1 MFSFFDISSSLWQT
15 FFISFLSLL
24 NPWNLME
31 DDTKKQ
37 IVENTVISSINI
49 LRSNNIETTY
59 EDLEVNILN
68 DFVSI
73 KNLKFKYILGAD
85 ELFCE
90 FVNKEY
96 DNWEEF
102 YGCPI
107 EVKLDELLISGLFN
121 ANQNIT
127 KSKLT
132 IKNLHLDGKTF
143 DYNSTSKAMKALLE
157 LDEGLSMSLKYEL
170 EYSHNQNAMVLNL
183 DLITDSYF
191 DLNINTSVSRM
202 NYNFD
207 NPSMSRFSINDL
219 QMIVKD
225 LGIINKTNLMLD
237 INNISPINELFLE
250 SIAASGYIKEDL
262 ESADQG
268 SNLNFL
274 NNIYNFLSNSDQFQ
288 CRNDGVIA
296 MEGYDFEYFSN
307 FNSFV
312 SDSSIGKLCKI
323 LMIK

>member
-1 MFSFFDISSSLWQT
+1 
-15 FFISFLSLL
+15 
-24 NPWNLME
+24 ME

-250 SIAASGYIKEDL
+250 SIAASGYLKEDL

-312 SDSSIGKLCKI
+312 SDSPIGKLCTKF
-323 LMIK
+323 

>member
-1 MFSFFDISSSLWQT
+1 MFSFFDIPSSLLQT
-15 FFISFLSLL
+15 VIISFLSLL
-24 NPWNLME
+24 NPWNVIE
-31 DDTKKQ
+31 DDTKKK
-37 IVENTVISSINI
+37 IVENTIISSINV

-59 EDLEVNILN
+59 DDLEVNILN

-73 KNLKFKYILGAD
+73 KNLKFKYLFEEQGPG
-85 ELFCE
+85 LFCE
-90 FVNKEY
+90 FVNKEF

-107 EVKLDELLISGLFN
+107 EVNLDELLISGLFN

-127 KSKLT
+127 KSKL
-132 IKNLHLDGKTF
+132 IINNLHLDGKAF

-157 LDEGLSMSLKYEL
+157 LDEGLSMNLKYEL
-170 EYSHNQNAMVLNL
+170 EYSHNQNAMVLNF

-207 NPSMSRFSINDL
+207 DPSMSRFSINNF

-250 SIAASGYIKEDL
+250 SIAASGYLKEDL

-274 NNIYNFLSNSDQFQ
+274 YNIHNFLSNSGQFQ

-296 MEGYDFEYFSN
+296 LEGYDLEYFGN

-312 SDSSIGKLCKI
+312 SDSPIGKLCTKY
-323 LMIK
+323 

>member
-1 MFSFFDISSSLWQT
+1 MFSFFDIPSSLLQT
-15 FFISFLSLL
+15 VIISFLSLL
-24 NPWNLME
+24 NPWNVIE
-31 DDTKKQ
+31 DDTKKK
-37 IVENTVISSINI
+37 IVENTVISSINV

-73 KNLKFKYILGAD
+73 KNLKFKYLFEEQGPG
-85 ELFCE
+85 LFCE
-90 FVNKEY
+90 FVNKEF

-107 EVKLDELLISGLFN
+107 EVNLDELLISGLFN

-127 KSKLT
+127 KSKL
-132 IKNLHLDGKTF
+132 IINNLHLDGKAF

-157 LDEGLSMSLKYEL
+157 LDEGLSMNLKYEL
-170 EYSHNQNAMVLNL
+170 EYSHNQNAMVLNF

-207 NPSMSRFSINDL
+207 DPSMSRFSINNF

-237 INNISPINELFLE
+237 INNISPINKLFLE
-250 SIAASGYIKEDL
+250 SIIALGYLKEDL

-274 NNIYNFLSNSDQFQ
+274 YNIHNFLSNSGQFQ

-296 MEGYDFEYFSN
+296 LEGYDLEYFGN

-312 SDSSIGKLCKI
+312 SDSPMGKLCTKY
-323 LMIK
+323 

>member
-1 MFSFFDISSSLWQT
+1 
-15 FFISFLSLL
+15 
-24 NPWNLME
+24 
-31 DDTKKQ
+31 
-37 IVENTVISSINI
+37 
-49 LRSNNIETTY
+49 
-59 EDLEVNILN
+59 
-68 DFVSI
+68 
-73 KNLKFKYILGAD
+73 
-85 ELFCE
+85 
-90 FVNKEY
+90 
-96 DNWEEF
+96 
-102 YGCPI
+102 
-107 EVKLDELLISGLFN
+107 
-121 ANQNIT
+121 
-127 KSKLT
+127 
-132 IKNLHLDGKTF
+132 
-143 DYNSTSKAMKALLE
+143 MKALLE

-250 SIAASGYIKEDL
+250 SIAASGYLKEDL

-296 MEGYDFEYFSN
+296 MEGYDLEYFNN
-307 FNSFV
+307 FDSFIL
-312 SDSSIGKLCKI
+312 DSPIGKLCTKF
-323 LMIK
+323 

>member
-1 MFSFFDISSSLWQT
+1 
-15 FFISFLSLL
+15 
-24 NPWNLME
+24 ME

-250 SIAASGYIKEDL
+250 SIAASGYLKEDL

-296 MEGYDFEYFSN
+296 IEGYDFEYFSN

-312 SDSSIGKLCKI
+312 SDSPIGKLCTKF
-323 LMIK
+323 

>member
-1 MFSFFDISSSLWQT
+1 
-15 FFISFLSLL
+15 
-24 NPWNLME
+24 ME

-107 EVKLDELLISGLFN
+107 EVNLDELLISGLFN

-132 IKNLHLDGKTF
+132 FKNLHLDGKTF

-250 SIAASGYIKEDL
+250 SIAASGYLKEDL

-307 FNSFV
+307 FDSFV
-312 SDSSIGKLCKI
+312 SDSPIGKLCTKF
-323 LMIK
+323 

>member
-31 DDTKKQ
+31 DETKKQ
-37 IVENTVISSINI
+37 IVENSVISSINI

-59 EDLEVNILN
+59 DDLEVNILN

-73 KNLKFKYILGAD
+73 KNLKFKYLFEEQGPG
-85 ELFCE
+85 LFCE
-90 FVNKEY
+90 FVNKEF
-96 DNWEEF
+96 DSWEEF

-107 EVKLDELLISGLFN
+107 EVNLDELLISGLFN

-127 KSKLT
+127 KSKLI
-132 IKNLHLDGKTF
+132 IKNLHLDGKAF

-157 LDEGLSMSLKYEL
+157 LDEGLSMNLKYEL
-170 EYSHNQNAMVLNL
+170 EYLHNQNAMVLNF

-202 NYNFD
+202 NYNFE
-207 NPSMSRFSINDL
+207 NPSMSRFSINNF

-250 SIAASGYIKEDL
+250 SIAASGYLKEDL

-296 MEGYDFEYFSN
+296 MEGYDLEYFNN
-307 FNSFV
+307 FDSFV
-312 SDSSIGKLCKI
+312 LDSPIGKLCTKF
-323 LMIK
+323 

>member
-1 MFSFFDISSSLWQT
+1 
-15 FFISFLSLL
+15 
-24 NPWNLME
+24 ME

-219 QMIVKD
+219 QMTVKD

-288 CRNDGVIA
+288 CRNDGIIA

-312 SDSSIGKLCKI
+312 SDSPIGKLCTKF
-323 LMIK
+323 

>member
-59 EDLEVNILN
+59 DDLEVNILN

-250 SIAASGYIKEDL
+250 SIAASGYLKEDL

-274 NNIYNFLSNSDQFQ
+274 NNIYNFLSSSDQFQ

-296 MEGYDFEYFSN
+296 IEGYDFEYFSN

-312 SDSSIGKLCKI
+312 SDSPIGKLCTKF
-323 LMIK
+323 K

>member
-1 MFSFFDISSSLWQT
+1 
-15 FFISFLSLL
+15 
-24 NPWNLME
+24 ME
-31 DDTKKQ
+31 DETKKQ
-37 IVENTVISSINI
+37 IVENSVISSINI

-59 EDLEVNILN
+59 DDLEVNILN

-73 KNLKFKYILGAD
+73 KNLKFKYLFEEQGPG
-85 ELFCE
+85 LFCE
-90 FVNKEY
+90 FVNKEF

-107 EVKLDELLISGLFN
+107 EVNLDELLISGLFN

-127 KSKLT
+127 KSKL
-132 IKNLHLDGKTF
+132 IINNLHLDGKAF

-157 LDEGLSMSLKYEL
+157 LDEGISMNLKYEL
-170 EYSHNQNAMVLNL
+170 EYSHNQNAMVLNF
-183 DLITDSYF
+183 DFITDSYF

-207 NPSMSRFSINDL
+207 NPSMSRFSINNF

-237 INNISPINELFLE
+237 INNISPINKLFLD
-250 SIAASGYIKEDL
+250 SIIASGYLKEDL

-274 NNIYNFLSNSDQFQ
+274 YNIYNFLSNSGQFQ

-296 MEGYDFEYFSN
+296 MEGYYLEYFYDFE
-307 FNSFV
+307 SFV
-312 SDSSIGKLCKI
+312 LISPIGKLCTKY
-323 LMIK
+323 

>member
-1 MFSFFDISSSLWQT
+1 
-15 FFISFLSLL
+15 
-24 NPWNLME
+24 ME

-219 QMIVKD
+219 QMTVKD

-312 SDSSIGKLCKI
+312 SDSPIGKLCTKF
-323 LMIK
+323 

>member
-219 QMIVKD
+219 QMTVKD

-274 NNIYNFLSNSDQFQ
+274 NNIYNFLSNKNQFQ
-288 CRNDGVIA
+288 CSNDGVIV
-296 MEGYDFEYFSN
+296 MEGYDLTNFNN

-312 SDSSIGKLCKI
+312 LDSPIGKLCKSF
-323 LMIK
+323 

>member
-1 MFSFFDISSSLWQT
+1 
-15 FFISFLSLL
+15 
-24 NPWNLME
+24 ME

-73 KNLKFKYILGAD
+73 KNLKFKYTLGAD

-107 EVKLDELLISGLFN
+107 EVNLDELLISGLFN

-237 INNISPINELFLE
+237 INNISPINELFLV
-250 SIAASGYIKEDL
+250 SIAASGYLKEDL
-262 ESADQG
+262 ASADQG

-296 MEGYDFEYFSN
+296 MEGYDLEYFNN
-307 FNSFV
+307 FDSFIL
-312 SDSSIGKLCKI
+312 DSPIGKLCTKF
-323 LMIK
+323 

>member
-1 MFSFFDISSSLWQT
+1 
-15 FFISFLSLL
+15 
-24 NPWNLME
+24 ME

-107 EVKLDELLISGLFN
+107 EVNLDELLISGLFN

-207 NPSMSRFSINDL
+207 NPSMSRFSINDI

-250 SIAASGYIKEDL
+250 SIAASGYLKEDL

-288 CRNDGVIA
+288 CRNNGVIA
-296 MEGYDFEYFSN
+296 IEGYDFEYFSN

-312 SDSSIGKLCKI
+312 SDSPIGKLCTKF
-323 LMIK
+323 

>member
-31 DDTKKQ
+31 DETKKQ
-37 IVENTVISSINI
+37 IVENSVISSINI

-59 EDLEVNILN
+59 DDLEVNILN

-73 KNLKFKYILGAD
+73 KNLKFKYLFEEQGPG
-85 ELFCE
+85 LFCE
-90 FVNKEY
+90 FVNKEF
-96 DNWEEF
+96 DSWEEF

-107 EVKLDELLISGLFN
+107 EVNLDELLISGLFN

-127 KSKLT
+127 KSKL
-132 IKNLHLDGKTF
+132 IINNLHLDGKAF

-157 LDEGLSMSLKYEL
+157 LDEGLSMNLKYEL
-170 EYSHNQNAMVLNL
+170 EYSHSQNAMVLNF

-202 NYNFD
+202 NYNFE
-207 NPSMSRFSINDL
+207 NPSMSRFSINNF

-237 INNISPINELFLE
+237 INNISPINELFLD
-250 SIAASGYIKEDL
+250 SIIALGYLKEDL

-274 NNIYNFLSNSDQFQ
+274 YNIYNFLSNSGQFQ

-296 MEGYDFEYFSN
+296 MEGYDLEYFNN
-307 FNSFV
+307 FDSFV
-312 SDSSIGKLCKI
+312 LDSPIGKLCTKF
-323 LMIK
+323 

>member
-1 MFSFFDISSSLWQT
+1 
-15 FFISFLSLL
+15 
-24 NPWNLME
+24 ME
-31 DDTKKQ
+31 DETKKK
-37 IVENTVISSINI
+37 IVENSVISSINI

-59 EDLEVNILN
+59 DDLEVNILN

-73 KNLKFKYILGAD
+73 KNLKFKYLFEEQGPG
-85 ELFCE
+85 LFCE
-90 FVNKEY
+90 FVNKEF
-96 DNWEEF
+96 DSWEEF

-107 EVKLDELLISGLFN
+107 EVNLDELLISGLFN

-127 KSKLT
+127 KSKL
-132 IKNLHLDGKTF
+132 IINNLHLDGKAF

-157 LDEGLSMSLKYEL
+157 LDEGLSMNLKYEL
-170 EYSHNQNAMVLNL
+170 EYSHNQNAMVLNFA
-183 DLITDSYF
+183 LITDSYF

-202 NYNFD
+202 NYNFE
-207 NPSMSRFSINDL
+207 NPSMSRFSINNF

-250 SIAASGYIKEDL
+250 SIAASGYLKEDL

-296 MEGYDFEYFSN
+296 MEGYDLEYFNN
-307 FNSFV
+307 FDSFV
-312 SDSSIGKLCKI
+312 LDSPIGKLCTKF
-323 LMIK
+323 

>member
-107 EVKLDELLISGLFN
+107 EVNLDELLISGLFN

-183 DLITDSYF
+183 NLITDSYF

-219 QMIVKD
+219 QMTYKD

-250 SIAASGYIKEDL
+250 SIAASGYLKEDL

-296 MEGYDFEYFSN
+296 IEGYDFEYFSN

-312 SDSSIGKLCKI
+312 SDSPIGKLCTKF
-323 LMIK
+323 

>member
-1 MFSFFDISSSLWQT
+1 
-15 FFISFLSLL
+15 
-24 NPWNLME
+24 ME
-31 DDTKKQ
+31 DETKKQ
-37 IVENTVISSINI
+37 IVENSVISSINI

-59 EDLEVNILN
+59 DDLEVNILN

-73 KNLKFKYILGAD
+73 KNLKFKYLFEEQGPG
-85 ELFCE
+85 LFCE
-90 FVNKEY
+90 FVNKEF
-96 DNWEEF
+96 DSWEEF

-107 EVKLDELLISGLFN
+107 EVNLDELLISGLFN

-127 KSKLT
+127 KSKLI
-132 IKNLHLDGKTF
+132 IKNLHLDGKAF

-157 LDEGLSMSLKYEL
+157 LDEGLSMNLKYEL
-170 EYSHNQNAMVLNL
+170 EYLHNQNAMVLNF

-202 NYNFD
+202 NYNFE
-207 NPSMSRFSINDL
+207 NPSMSRFSINNF

-250 SIAASGYIKEDL
+250 SIAASGYLKEDL

-296 MEGYDFEYFSN
+296 MEGYDLEYFNN
-307 FNSFV
+307 FDSFV
-312 SDSSIGKLCKI
+312 LDSPIGKLCTKF
-323 LMIK
+323 

>member
-73 KNLKFKYILGAD
+73 KNLKFKYIIGAD

-170 EYSHNQNAMVLNL
+170 EYSHNQNTMVLNL

-250 SIAASGYIKEDL
+250 SIAASGYLKEDL

-296 MEGYDFEYFSN
+296 IEGYDFEYFSN

-312 SDSSIGKLCKI
+312 SDSPIGKLCTKF
-323 LMIK
+323 

>member
-1 MFSFFDISSSLWQT
+1 
-15 FFISFLSLL
+15 
-24 NPWNLME
+24 ME
-31 DDTKKQ
+31 DETKKQ
-37 IVENTVISSINI
+37 IVENSVISSINI

-59 EDLEVNILN
+59 DDLEVNILN

-73 KNLKFKYILGAD
+73 KNLKFKYLFEEQGPG
-85 ELFCE
+85 LFCE
-90 FVNKEY
+90 FVNKEF
-96 DNWEEF
+96 DSWEEF

-107 EVKLDELLISGLFN
+107 EVNLDELLISGLFN

-127 KSKLT
+127 KSKL
-132 IKNLHLDGKTF
+132 IINNLHLDGKAF

-157 LDEGLSMSLKYEL
+157 LDEGLSMNLKYEL
-170 EYSHNQNAMVLNL
+170 EYSHNQNAMVLNFA
-183 DLITDSYF
+183 LITDSYF

-202 NYNFD
+202 NYNFE
-207 NPSMSRFSINDL
+207 NPSMSRFSINNFK
-219 QMIVKD
+219 MIVKD

-250 SIAASGYIKEDL
+250 SIAASGYLKEDL

-296 MEGYDFEYFSN
+296 MEGYDLEYFNN
-307 FNSFV
+307 FDSFV
-312 SDSSIGKLCKI
+312 LDSPIGKLCTKF
-323 LMIK
+323 

>member
-1 MFSFFDISSSLWQT
+1 
-15 FFISFLSLL
+15 
-24 NPWNLME
+24 ME

-59 EDLEVNILN
+59 DDLEVNILN

-107 EVKLDELLISGLFN
+107 EVNLDELLISGLFN

-250 SIAASGYIKEDL
+250 SIAASGYLKEDL

-274 NNIYNFLSNSDQFQ
+274 NNIYDFLSYSDQFQ

-312 SDSSIGKLCKI
+312 SDSPIGKLCTKF
-323 LMIK
+323 

>member
-1 MFSFFDISSSLWQT
+1 MFSIFDISSSLWQT

-73 KNLKFKYILGAD
+73 KNLKFKYIIGAD

-183 DLITDSYF
+183 DFITDSYF

-250 SIAASGYIKEDL
+250 SIAASGYLKEDL

-288 CRNDGVIA
+288 CRNNGVIA
-296 MEGYDFEYFSN
+296 IEGYDFEYFNN

-312 SDSSIGKLCKI
+312 SDSPIGKLCTKF
-323 LMIK
+323 K

>member
-1 MFSFFDISSSLWQT
+1 M
-15 FFISFLSLL
+15 
-24 NPWNLME
+24 
-31 DDTKKQ
+31 
-37 IVENTVISSINI
+37 
-49 LRSNNIETTY
+49 
-59 EDLEVNILN
+59 
-68 DFVSI
+68 
-73 KNLKFKYILGAD
+73 
-85 ELFCE
+85 
-90 FVNKEY
+90 
-96 DNWEEF
+96 
-102 YGCPI
+102 
-107 EVKLDELLISGLFN
+107 FN

-127 KSKLT
+127 KSKL
-132 IKNLHLDGKTF
+132 IINNLHLDGKAF

-157 LDEGLSMSLKYEL
+157 LDEGLSMNLKYEL
-170 EYSHNQNAMVLNL
+170 EYSHNQNAMVLNF

-207 NPSMSRFSINDL
+207 DPSMSRFSINNF

-250 SIAASGYIKEDL
+250 SIAASGYLKEDL

-296 MEGYDFEYFSN
+296 MEGYDFEYFNN

-312 SDSSIGKLCKI
+312 LDSPIGKLCTKF
-323 LMIK
+323 

>member
-1 MFSFFDISSSLWQT
+1 
-15 FFISFLSLL
+15 
-24 NPWNLME
+24 ME

-73 KNLKFKYILGAD
+73 KNLKFKYIIGAD

-107 EVKLDELLISGLFN
+107 EVNLDELLISGLFN

-250 SIAASGYIKEDL
+250 SIAASGYLKEDL

-296 MEGYDFEYFSN
+296 MEGYDLEYFNN
-307 FNSFV
+307 FDSFIL
-312 SDSSIGKLCKI
+312 DSPIGKLCTKF
-323 LMIK
+323 

>member
-1 MFSFFDISSSLWQT
+1 
-15 FFISFLSLL
+15 
-24 NPWNLME
+24 ME

-59 EDLEVNILN
+59 DDLEVNILN

-73 KNLKFKYILGAD
+73 KNLKFKYTLGAD

-107 EVKLDELLISGLFN
+107 EVNLDELLISGLFN

-250 SIAASGYIKEDL
+250 SIAASGYLKEDL

-288 CRNDGVIA
+288 CRNNGVIA
-296 MEGYDFEYFSN
+296 IEGYDFEYFNN

-312 SDSSIGKLCKI
+312 SDSPIGKLCTKF
-323 LMIK
+323 K

>member
-1 MFSFFDISSSLWQT
+1 
-15 FFISFLSLL
+15 
-24 NPWNLME
+24 ME

-73 KNLKFKYILGAD
+73 KNLKFKYIIGAD

-219 QMIVKD
+219 QMTVKD

-250 SIAASGYIKEDL
+250 SIAASGYLKEDL

-274 NNIYNFLSNSDQFQ
+274 NNIYNFLSNSGQFQ

-312 SDSSIGKLCKI
+312 SDSPIGKLCTKF
-323 LMIK
+323 

>member
-1 MFSFFDISSSLWQT
+1 M
-15 FFISFLSLL
+15 
-24 NPWNLME
+24 
-31 DDTKKQ
+31 
-37 IVENTVISSINI
+37 
-49 LRSNNIETTY
+49 
-59 EDLEVNILN
+59 
-68 DFVSI
+68 
-73 KNLKFKYILGAD
+73 
-85 ELFCE
+85 
-90 FVNKEY
+90 
-96 DNWEEF
+96 
-102 YGCPI
+102 
-107 EVKLDELLISGLFN
+107 FN

-207 NPSMSRFSINDL
+207 NPSMSRFSINDI

-250 SIAASGYIKEDL
+250 SIAASGYLKEDL

-296 MEGYDFEYFSN
+296 MEGYDLEYFNN
-307 FNSFV
+307 FDSFIL
-312 SDSSIGKLCKI
+312 DSPIGKLCTKF
-323 LMIK
+323 

>member
-1 MFSFFDISSSLWQT
+1 
-15 FFISFLSLL
+15 
-24 NPWNLME
+24 ME

-107 EVKLDELLISGLFN
+107 EVNLDELLISGLFN

-219 QMIVKD
+219 QMTVKD

-296 MEGYDFEYFSN
+296 IEGYDFEYFSN

-312 SDSSIGKLCKI
+312 SDSPIGKLCTKF
-323 LMIK
+323 K

>member
-1 MFSFFDISSSLWQT
+1 MFSLFDISSSLWQT
-15 FFISFLSLL
+15 VIISFLSLL
-24 NPWNLME
+24 NPWNVIE
-31 DDTKKQ
+31 DDTKKK
-37 IVENTVISSINI
+37 IVENTVISSINV

-73 KNLKFKYILGAD
+73 KNLKFKYLFEEQGPG
-85 ELFCE
+85 LFCE
-90 FVNKEY
+90 FVNKEF

-102 YGCPI
+102 YGCLI
-107 EVKLDELLISGLFN
+107 EVNLDELLISGLFN
-121 ANQNIT
+121 ANRNIT
-127 KSKLT
+127 KSKL
-132 IKNLHLDGKTF
+132 IFKNLHLDGKAF

-157 LDEGLSMSLKYEL
+157 LDEGLSMDLNYEL
-170 EYSHNQNAMVLNL
+170 EYAHNQNAMVLNF
-183 DLITDSYF
+183 DFITDSYL

-207 NPSMSRFSINDL
+207 NPSMSRFSINDF

-237 INNISPINELFLE
+237 INNISPINELFLD
-250 SIAASGYIKEDL
+250 SIIALGYLKEDL

-274 NNIYNFLSNSDQFQ
+274 YNIYNFLSNSGQFQ

-296 MEGYDFEYFSN
+296 MEGYDLEYFNN
-307 FNSFV
+307 FDSFV
-312 SDSSIGKLCKI
+312 LDSPIGKLCTKF
-323 LMIK
+323 

>member
-183 DLITDSYF
+183 NLITDSYF

-207 NPSMSRFSINDL
+207 NPSMSRFSINDI

-250 SIAASGYIKEDL
+250 SIAASGYLKEDL

-296 MEGYDFEYFSN
+296 IEGYDFEYFSN

-312 SDSSIGKLCKI
+312 SDSPIGKLCTKF
-323 LMIK
+323 